1 MKLQVWDYAA
11 ASLVIKEAG
20 GFISSLDINYLP
32 LDRPSLVAAANT
44 YENLEKLLAIGKKY
58 F

>member
-11 ASLVIKEAG
+11 ASLVLKEAG
-20 GFISSLDINYLP
+20 GYISSLDIKNLP
-32 LDRPSLVAAANT
+32 LDRPTLVAAANT
-44 YENLEKLLAIGKKY
+44 KENLEKLLEVARKY

>member
-11 ASLVIKEAG
+11 ASLVLTEAG
-20 GFISSLDINYLP
+20 GFISSLDINDLP
-32 LDRPSLVAAANT
+32 LDHPTLVAAANT
-44 YENLEKLLAIGKKY
+44 KENLEKLLEVARKH